1 MIANR
6 TSRGTN
12 FNQTS
17 AEHSGSSRSHAALI
31 LTLMTLDAKTR
42 EYVKSTFTLV
52 DLAGAE
58 RPDKVK
64 EESKNAGG
72 DPKMAGMAP
81 EFITSLVQA
90 VENGSMTRKQFNKML
105 PLNFQTRL
113 INFELFAL
121 GSEVLKATQCHQGGK
136 PFDLTP
142 MVRAR
147 SQSDARAAVATSLH
161 RHL

>member
-1 MIANR
+1 MREEA
-6 TSRGTN
+6 
-12 FNQTS
+12 
-17 AEHSGSSRSHAALI
+17 SG
-31 LTLMTLDAKTR
+31 
-42 EYVKSTFTLV
+42 
-52 DLAGAE
+52 
-58 RPDKVK
+58 
-64 EESKNAGG
+64 GG
-72 DPKMAGMAP
+72 PGMPGLSP
-81 EFITSLVQA
+81 EFMGNLIAARDSG
-90 VENGSMTRKQFNKML
+90 EMTQKKIDAML

-147 SQSDARAAVATSLH
+147 SQSDAHAVVATSLH